1 MKLNENF
8 NQSEFIEW
16 IGSFL
21 PDFSRDIRKVDVSKS
36 FQGIKSIQTIGESSL
51 GVRVYIIE
59 TEQDPSTRK
68 IGLATE
74 SFTLLRDYGTP
85 NAIVVYYSENSSLWR
100 LSLLT
105 STLTWDEGKIKKKLS
120 NPKRQSYVLGS
131 KAKVKTP
138 HQYLISK
145 GAVADFADLKSRF
158 SLEVVNKEFYKEISS
173 AFIHLVGGQIAN
185 GKSKK
190 TVDAQL
196 KLPFVK
202 DHSQTS
208 QEFAVR
214 LIGRI
219 IFCWFLREKRSASG
233 HSLMPREL
241 LSYEASNTIE
251 DYYHKILEPIFFEV
265 LNKPIKTRKDS
276 FVNDL
281 FSAIPYLNGGLFS
294 PHEDDFFNYNEGK
307 QAVNHNMVVV
317 PDLWLKSLFEVLETF
332 NFTIDENTSFDEELS
347 IDPEMLG
354 RIFEN
359 LLAEINPE
367 TGESARKST
376 GSYYTPRVIVD
387 YMVDESLYLFLKDKT
402 RISEDKLRSLIS
414 YDLEDDNSSP
424 LNEEEK
430 DKIAQALSS
439 IKILDPACGSGAFPI
454 GALQKIVFILQQIDQ
469 HGQLWFKKQIQNTP
483 IELRKV
489 IEREF
494 QEKNFDY
501 IRKLG
506 IIRENIYGIDIQP
519 IATEISRLRCFLT
532 LVVDERIDDTL
543 ENRGI
548 EPLPNLDFKFVT
560 ANTLIGLPTTLG
572 TTSQVGLFED
582 NEGINEL
589 KEVRDMFFNASGFE
603 RDQLKL
609 QFYQIQKGMLQR
621 LIDESRRGHADLT
634 SKLTTWDPFSH
645 KMASWFDPEWMFG
658 IKEGFDVVIANP
670 PYISHV
676 NYKYEDKP
684 ILRSLYKTYSG
695 RADVYVVF
703 YEKALKL
710 ARKHGTVAYITPNK
724 FFRAGYGA
732 KLRELFFREIQV
744 VSVVDFGDTPIFDAT
759 TYPAVLIL
767 KNDSPADYKFKY
779 IKSSEISKFASKDLG
794 QLFDKQYLSSNIW
807 SFSNDEMSK
816 IWKNINNNSVLLK
829 QYINDQFFRGI
840 VTGLNEAFLIDDNQ
854 TQIILNENPE
864 ASEIIKPYLRGKD
877 SKRWVSDAKVNLIF
891 TFHGVD
897 ITRYPAVEK
906 YLRQFKVKLEKRATS
921 ANHKW
926 YELQQPQTGIYK
938 HYEEIKII
946 STDIAK
952 QCEFTLDSSG
962 SYIDA
967 TIFCIPRNDLYLLG
981 VLNSKLIE
989 LYYKSISSTIRGD
1002 FLRFKKIYLDMLPIK
1017 IASMTQKKQVED
1029 IVTEIFKLTKSSD
1042 YLENIDKQME
1052 VNRYETQ
1059 IDSLVYSIYGL
1070 SDNEIRILESV
1081 TND

>member
-1 MKLNENF
+1 M
-8 NQSEFIEW
+8 
-16 IGSFL
+16 
-21 PDFSRDIRKVDVSKS
+21 
-36 FQGIKSIQTIGESSL
+36 
-51 GVRVYIIE
+51 
-59 TEQDPSTRK
+59 
-68 IGLATE
+68 
-74 SFTLLRDYGTP
+74 
-85 NAIVVYYSENSSLWR
+85 
-100 LSLLT
+100 
-105 STLTWDEGKIKKKLS
+105 
-120 NPKRQSYVLGS
+120 
-131 KAKVKTP
+131 
-138 HQYLISK
+138 
-145 GAVADFADLKSRF
+145 
-158 SLEVVNKEFYKEISS
+158 
-173 AFIHLVGGQIAN
+173 
-185 GKSKK
+185 
-190 TVDAQL
+190 
-196 KLPFVK
+196 
-202 DHSQTS
+202 
-208 QEFAVR
+208 
-214 LIGRI
+214 
-219 IFCWFLREKRSASG
+219 
-233 HSLMPREL
+233 
-241 LSYEASNTIE
+241 
-251 DYYHKILEPIFFEV
+251 
-265 LNKPIKTRKDS
+265 
-276 FVNDL
+276 
-281 FSAIPYLNGGLFS
+281 
-294 PHEDDFFNYNEGK
+294 
-307 QAVNHNMVVV
+307 
-317 PDLWLKSLFEVLETF
+317 
-332 NFTIDENTSFDEELS
+332 
-347 IDPEMLG
+347 
-354 RIFEN
+354 
-359 LLAEINPE
+359 
-367 TGESARKST
+367 
-376 GSYYTPRVIVD
+376 
-387 YMVDESLYLFLKDKT
+387 
-402 RISEDKLRSLIS
+402 
-414 YDLEDDNSSP
+414 
-424 LNEEEK
+424 
-430 DKIAQALSS
+430 
-439 IKILDPACGSGAFPI
+439 
-454 GALQKIVFILQQIDQ
+454 
-469 HGQLWFKKQIQNTP
+469 
-483 IELRKV
+483 
-489 IEREF
+489 
-494 QEKNFDY
+494 
-501 IRKLG
+501 
-506 IIRENIYGIDIQP
+506 
-519 IATEISRLRCFLT
+519 
-532 LVVDERIDDTL
+532 
-543 ENRGI
+543 
-548 EPLPNLDFKFVT
+548 
-560 ANTLIGLPTTLG
+560 PTTLG

-1002 FLRFKKIYLDMLPIK
+1002 FLRFKKIYLYLLPIK

-1070 SDNEIRILESV
+1070 SDNEIRIF
-1081 TND
+1081 

>member
-8 NQSEFIEW
+8 NQQEFIDW
-16 IGSFL
+16 ISGFL
-21 PDFSRDIRKVDVSKS
+21 PDFSKDIRKVDVSKS
-36 FQGIKSIQTIGESSL
+36 FQGIKSIQTIGESPL

-59 TEQDPSTRK
+59 TEQDPSRRK

-85 NAIVVYYSENSSLWR
+85 NAIIVYFSENSSLWR

-145 GAVADFADLKSRF
+145 GSITDFADLKSRF

-190 TVDAQL
+190 TVEAQL

-241 LSYEASNTIE
+241 LSFEASSTIE

-265 LNKPIKTRKDS
+265 LNKPIKTRKDA

-317 PDLWLKSLFEVLETF
+317 PDGWLKSLFEVLETF

-402 RISEDKLRSLIS
+402 NIPEEKLRSLIS

-430 DKIAQALSS
+430 DKIAQALGS

-560 ANTLIGLPTTLG
+560 ANTLVGLPTTAG
-572 TTSQVGLFED
+572 STTQVGLFED

-609 QFYQIQKGMLQR
+609 QFVQTQNKMFQK
-621 LIDESRRGHADLT
+621 LISEGLRGHADMT
-634 SKLTTWDPFSH
+634 AKLTTWDPFSH
-645 KMASWFDPEWMFG
+645 KSAGWFDPEWMFG
-658 IKEGFDVVIANP
+658 IRQGFDIIIANP
-670 PYISHV
+670 PYLTLSRGKGQHTFSKDQIDFLTQLYSDVKEYKNNLFTFFIRKSIALLKSYGIMTYIVPNAILYNASFSKIRKLMLSDTSLSTILDIKGSVFESAIIGGNCVLLLNNEVSREKNLIRTSIINENGDLKNIHY
-676 NYKYEDKP
+676 NYIDQLSFKKNDDYKYYLDLEKSKLYFKLEENSKKLGD
-684 ILRSLYKTYSG
+684 LASLYNGIKTGDNKRFISDSQQNDMYRSVIRG
-695 RADVYVVF
+695 RDFSRFSKLKPSVF
-703 YEKALKL
+703 
-710 ARKHGTVAYITPNK
+710 V
-724 FFRAGYGA
+724 
-732 KLRELFFREIQV
+732 
-744 VSVVDFGDTPIFDAT
+744 
-759 TYPAVLIL
+759 
-767 KNDSPADYKFKY
+767 
-779 IKSSEISKFASKDLG
+779 
-794 QLFDKQYLSSNIW
+794 LFDKEKLWSNT
-807 SFSNDEMSK
+807 NEGNLTK
-816 IWKNINNNSVLLK
+816 IPKILVR
-829 QYINDQFFRGI
+829 Q
-840 VTGLNEAFLIDDNQ
+840 TGD
-854 TQIILNENPE
+854 
-864 ASEIIKPYLRGKD
+864 EIIATLDESGFMHMDTTHSIY
-877 SKRWVSDAKVNLIF
+877 DAKIS
-891 TFHGVD
+891 
-897 ITRYPAVEK
+897 
-906 YLRQFKVKLEKRATS
+906 LE
-921 ANHKW
+921 
-926 YELQQPQTGIYK
+926 
-938 HYEEIKII
+938 
-946 STDIAK
+946 
-952 QCEFTLDSSG
+952 
-962 SYIDA
+962 
-967 TIFCIPRNDLYLLG
+967 YLLG
-981 VLNSKLIE
+981 ILNSKLISWWHKALTSEDGRAFAEVKIVNLKKVPIRISDGITTSE
-989 LYYKSISSTIRGD
+989 LCSIVFELLNNPQD
-1002 FLRFKKIYLDMLPIK
+1002 EKLFQKLNAVVYKIYDL
-1017 IASMTQKKQVED
+1017 
-1029 IVTEIFKLTKSSD
+1029 SSD
-1042 YLENIDKQME
+1042 EISLIENTK
-1052 VNRYETQ
+1052 
-1059 IDSLVYSIYGL
+1059 
-1070 SDNEIRILESV
+1070 
-1081 TND
+1081 